1 MRLTDILT
9 PRRIKVPLTSDTKA
23 GVIEELVDLLA
34 ADGTLN
40 DRDRML
46 QAVMER
52 EKTRTT
58 GIGEGLAIPHG
69 KSSAAA
75 DLAMALGEAPD
86 GVDFESVDGKPVTI
100 VFLLVSPMDKTGPH
114 IQALARL
121 SKAMTDVELKES
133 LEKADSPQKAYELLT
148 SWDDQNANG

>member
-9 PRRIKVPLTSDTKA
+9 PRRIKVPLASDSKA
-23 GVIEELVDLLA
+23 GIIKELVDLLA
-34 ADGTLN
+34 ADKALH

-52 EKTRTT
+52 ERTRTT
-58 GIGEGLAIPHG
+58 AVGEGLAIPHG
-69 KSSAAA
+69 KSAAA
-75 DLAMALGEAPD
+75 ARLAMSLGKVPR
-86 GVDFESVDGKPVTI
+86 GVDFNSVDGKPVTL

-121 SKAMTDVELKES
+121 SKAMTDVDLKAAM
-133 LEKADSPQKAYELLT
+133 EKAKNAKKVYKLLAD
-148 SWDDQNANG
+148 WDERNANG